1 MKATKRNVKVM
12 RYGTRRLMDPL
23 VSSEYETEIGTR
35 LVPVI
40 EKSKQEN
47 LENVEKLWEEVVEAF
62 NETSEAVLGPVKS
75 EPTKELISDAKW
87 RLVEDCDNKNER

>member
-1 MKATKRNVKVM
+1 M
-12 RYGTRRLMDPL
+12 
-23 VSSEYETEIGTR
+23 SSEYETKIGTR

-75 EPTKELISDAKW
+75 DF
-87 RLVEDCDNKNER
+87 